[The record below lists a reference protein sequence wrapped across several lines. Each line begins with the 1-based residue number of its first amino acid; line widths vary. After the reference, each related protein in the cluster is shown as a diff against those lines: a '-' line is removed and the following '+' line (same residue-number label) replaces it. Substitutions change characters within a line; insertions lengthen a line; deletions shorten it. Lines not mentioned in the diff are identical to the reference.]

1 MVDTHVLS
9 IDGRLAIG
17 VVPKGEGMNLLGL
30 RAKIGAGLVEEAA
43 IDDLPWPFH
52 DAGAPIPP
60 FGRMFGAPVFVDPSL
75 VSSTVIGFAVFGP
88 NDFIEMPYDDFARL
102 EQPRVEDLAGAGELP
117 PPPLH

>member
-1 MVDTHVLS
+1 M
-9 IDGRLAIG
+9 
-17 VVPKGEGMNLLGL
+17 
-30 RAKIGAGLVEEAA
+30 
-43 IDDLPWPFH
+43 
-52 DAGAPIPP
+52 
-60 FGRMFGAPVFVDPSL
+60 FVDPSL